1 MKTLVPCEDCSK
13 MIDEREISKKGYKQ
27 FKSTI
32 CRACWKIKI
41 NSDKYRQERQ
51 KGKFMIKEIGEFEVC
66 FS

>member
-1 MKTLVPCEDCSK
+1 

-51 KGKFMIKEIGEFEVC
+51 KGKFMIKEMGEFEVC